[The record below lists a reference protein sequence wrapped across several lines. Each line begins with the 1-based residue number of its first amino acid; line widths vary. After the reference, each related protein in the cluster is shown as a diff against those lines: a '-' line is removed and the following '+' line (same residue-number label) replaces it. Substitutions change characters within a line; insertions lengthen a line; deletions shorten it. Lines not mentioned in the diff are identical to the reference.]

1 MLIKGSTVIWSAA
14 QVCNTQVKTTMT
26 RRRNICMSASFF
38 QLRLA
43 LLLLLRLSE
52 GAGGGGAGGL
62 RGASLL
68 QFSSVTAQL
77 DGEASASP
85 LNSTCRSSDSRPS
98 ILVLRLGAA
107 LLPFSEHSNND
118 TKQLTSC

>member
-1 MLIKGSTVIWSAA
+1 
-14 QVCNTQVKTTMT
+14 
-26 RRRNICMSASFF
+26 MSASFF

-52 GAGGGGAGGL
+52 GAGGGAGGL
-62 RGASLL
+62 RRASLL

-77 DGEASASP
+77 DGEPSASP
-85 LNSTCRSSDSRPS
+85 LTYLNSTCRSSDSRPS